1 MSLWIDH
8 KYVGLI
14 SNRLQLFKQK
24 GKEVYNFRCPICTDS
39 DFKKT
44 KCRGYIFN
52 KSGKLRFFCHNCGA
66 SMILGKFIETIDR
79 TLFDEYNREKF
90 IENNFTDPVPVRK
103 ASVNNSSIPEF
114 IKRDSPLS
122 KLKKISSLP
131 VDHPFKKYVMSRCIP
146 GEEHFRLFYCEK
158 FKDWVNSIIPG
169 KFESIEKDGP
179 RLIIPFID
187 RENNVF
193 GCQGRSLSNS
203 GIRYITIMF
212 DETKQKIFG
221 LDRCN
226 FNHTVYVFEG
236 PIDSLFFKN
245 SLAMCGSDLTL
256 NQSIDKSN
264 CTIVFDN
271 EPRSKEI
278 VKKISKYIN
287 TGFKVCIWP
296 GNIEG
301 KDINEMILNKYCS
314 EELKIIIDKN
324 TFSGIDANLR
334 LQMWKKCL

>member
-39 DFKKT
+39 EQKRS

-52 KSGKLRFFCHNCGA
+52 KSGKLRFYCHNCGA
-66 SMILGKFIETIDR
+66 SHTLGALIKIIDR
-79 TLFDEYNREKF
+79 ALFDEYNKEKF
-90 IENNFTDPVPVRK
+90 IENNFNEPIPVQKVSK
-103 ASVNNSSIPEF
+103 TNTSIPEF
-114 IKRDSPLS
+114 LNRESPLS

-131 VDHPFKKYVMSRCIP
+131 VDHPFKKYVMGRRIP
-146 GEEHFRLFYCEK
+146 VEEHFRLFYCEN
-158 FKDWVNSIIPG
+158 FKAWVNSVIPG
-169 KFESIEKDGP
+169 KFEIDGKDEP

-187 RENNVF
+187 RDNNVF
-193 GCQGRSLSNS
+193 GCQGRSLGSK

-221 LDRCN
+221 LNRCDFKHN
-226 FNHTVYVFEG
+226 VFVLEG

-245 SLAMCGSDLTL
+245 AIAMCGSDLTL
-256 NQSIDKSN
+256 SHTLKKDG

-278 VKKISKYIN
+278 VKKLTKYISS
-287 TGFKVCIWP
+287 GFKVCIWP
-296 GNIEG
+296 DNIEG
-301 KDINEMILNKYCS
+301 KDINEMILKGYCS

-324 TFSGIDANLR
+324 TFAGIEANLR
-334 LQMWKKCL
+334 LQMWRKC